1 MMYNVF
7 YVYLL
12 LFSFLFLSLSLIWS
26 SILTLSPASH
36 GKFIFFVCRFISKN
50 LQKGRTTVA
59 VKRAG
64 RRRRSKLSKLGVGS
78 SKRARERERKRKDKS
93 GAYGRCRSIAADG
106 DPPAEKPQRSCD
118 QVGGKRTLRTARWTP
133 TQRCADFFFT
143 RCPTAGLLHGA
154 RDSRRDRRLLRVVR
168 PAVRWLRGERA
179 RGNPPHRELRAG
191 EKVVPQSLSHSGA
204 RSSVIPGLED
214 GRPREDRMQLLPR
227 LLSFVYEIRL
237 DLSDAA
243 PHSFNDTVT

>member
-1 MMYNVF
+1 MTHSSLLF
-7 YVYLL
+7 LPLL
-12 LFSFLFLSLSLIWS
+12 LYIMILILSFFHLQKPENR
-26 SILTLSPASH
+26 TE
-36 GKFIFFVCRFISKN
+36 N
-50 LQKGRTTVA
+50 QKGRTVERQPCA
-59 VKRAG
+59 SEAR
-64 RRRRSKLSKLGVGS
+64 GS
-78 SKRARERERKRKDKS
+78 SSKSARERERAKEERKES
-93 GAYGRCRSIAADG
+93 GAYGRCRSIGADG
-106 DPPAEKPQRSCD
+106 DPPAEKPQRACD
-118 QVGGKRTLRTARWTP
+118 QIGGMLVGGRQLKDVLT
-133 TQRCADFFFT
+133 FFFSL
-143 RCPTAGLLHGA
+143 RIARPAGLLHGA

-214 GRPREDRMQLLPR
+214 GRPREDRVQLLPR

-243 PHSFNDTVT
+243 PHSFNDTANSSRRSSHCS